1 MDDFDID
8 AMVADGEPLDGGMT
22 NDLYLYEEDGEQY
35 VIKEFSP
42 FSKTQLFDAAGTALF
57 KRDWDW
63 RDRDARMD
71 TEEALKDV
79 LHASGVSAPAVLA
92 ADDSRMVFDYAPGED
107 AKTYL
112 EEHPGAAADVGR
124 MVGDDLGRI
133 HEAGAAL
140 VDARL
145 TNIHVEED
153 LQRYAKD
160 LTLHWMDHEYGRVD
174 ADPVDRYLDQVT
186 LMSSAGHLDRN
197 TYTAF
202 RHGFEDGYGADVS
215 RKATAVAAATSPG
228 HALLLERDAGWSANA
243 AGNAARNAYGGAVDA
258 MGGVAQRGRQAYDA
272 ATGLVNG
279 RGPF

>member
-1 MDDFDID
+1 MEEFDID
-8 AMVADGEPLDGGMT
+8 AMVAAGEPLEGGMT
-22 NDLYLYEEDGEQY
+22 NDLWLYEEDEEQY
-35 VIKEFSP
+35 VIKEFSG
-42 FSKTQLFDAAGTALF
+42 FSKTQLFDAAGTAIF

-63 RDRDARMD
+63 RGRDTRMD
-71 TEEALKDV
+71 TEEAMKDM
-79 LHASGVSAPAVLA
+79 LHDAGVSAPAVHA
-92 ADDSRMVFDYAPGED
+92 SDESRMVFEYAPGTD
-107 AKTYL
+107 AKTYM
-112 EEHPGAAADVGR
+112 EEHPVEAETVGR
-124 MVGDDLGRI
+124 MVGDDLATI

-160 LTLHWMDHEYGRVD
+160 VELHWLDHEYARIE

-186 LMSSAGHLDRN
+186 LMSSAGHLDRD

-202 RHGFEDGYGADVS
+202 REGFEDGYGDAIS
-215 RKATAVAAATSPG
+215 GKATAVAAATSPG
-228 HALLLERDAGWSANA
+228 HALLLERDLGWSANA
-243 AGNAARNAYGGAVDA
+243 AGNAAKNAYRGGVDV
-258 MGGVAQRGRQAYDA
+258 MGGVAQHGKAAYDA